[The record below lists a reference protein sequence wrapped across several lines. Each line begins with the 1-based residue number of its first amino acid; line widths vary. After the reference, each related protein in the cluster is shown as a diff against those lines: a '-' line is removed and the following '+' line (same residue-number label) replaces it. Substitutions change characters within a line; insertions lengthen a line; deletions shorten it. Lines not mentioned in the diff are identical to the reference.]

1 MSDAGLRIGG
11 LTRLSTCDW
20 PGELV
25 ATIFTQGCPWR
36 CSYCHNPSLIPAGTA
51 GSVTWSEILAFLERR
66 RGLLDGVVFSGGEPT
81 LQAGLPAAMKDVRA
95 LGFGVGLHTGGAYP
109 ERLAEL
115 LPLVD
120 WVGFDVKADFAGY
133 EVVTGVARSGAKAAE
148 SLRRL
153 LASGVAY
160 EVRTTVHPRLMDSHA
175 LDHLAAQLQRL
186 GVSTYVVQ
194 GFRTTGCE
202 DEALIMS
209 AAPPPQLSPER
220 AQAFASYSF
229 RDG

>member
-1 MSDAGLRIGG
+1 
-11 LTRLSTCDW
+11 
-20 PGELV
+20 
-25 ATIFTQGCPWR
+25 
-36 CSYCHNPSLIPAGTA
+36 
-51 GSVTWSEILAFLERR
+51 
-66 RGLLDGVVFSGGEPT
+66 
-81 LQAGLPAAMKDVRA
+81 
-95 LGFGVGLHTGGAYP
+95 
-109 ERLAEL
+109 
-115 LPLVD
+115 
-120 WVGFDVKADFAGY
+120 
-133 EVVTGVARSGAKAAE
+133 VARSGAKAAE